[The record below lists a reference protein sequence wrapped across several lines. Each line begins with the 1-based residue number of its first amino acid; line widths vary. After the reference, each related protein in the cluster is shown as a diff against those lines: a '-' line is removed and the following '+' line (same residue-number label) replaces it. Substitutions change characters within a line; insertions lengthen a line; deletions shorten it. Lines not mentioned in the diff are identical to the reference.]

1 MTAIEF
7 LRRYRADDL
16 VKSSARGEFELKSH
30 NSFKINGES
39 SLWHWKSRGIGGKSA
54 LDYLM
59 HVEGCSFVEAVKMLC
74 DEQPVFTPQSH
85 ANVERQRPPFKLP
98 EKSPTTTRVEAY
110 LRCRGISPQVI
121 QKCIDDGILYES
133 LPYHNCVFVGRDA
146 DGVPKYAALRGTYT
160 YGKQFKGESTGS
172 NKRFGFCIEP
182 TAESSAAAVFEA
194 AIDAMAEMTLAGDT
208 ADKYRLDP
216 QLVRAVIFQESRF
229 RPDTIGTAGE
239 VGLMQ
244 VLPKGAVTDW
254 ARRHGVA
261 VPSVRELMRPELN
274 LEIGCYYLSR
284 AMKRWQDYRCRTEL
298 ALCQYNAGESR
309 ANRWKPSQPDGD
321 MIENITIAGTK
332 TYVKNIMR
340 RYQQYRRD
348 EKP

>member
-1 MTAIEF
+1 MAGVTKEQVAAARQMTAIEF

-59 HVEGCSFVEAVKMLC
+59 HVEGCSFVEAVRLLC
-74 DEQPVFTPQSH
+74 EEQPCFIPQRH
-85 ANVERQRPPFKLP
+85 EEVERQRPPFKLP

-146 DGVPKYAALRGTYT
+146 DGVPKYAALRGTYI

-172 NKRFGFCIEP
+172 DKRFGFCIAP
-182 TAESSAAAVFEA
+182 TTESSALAVFEA
-194 AIDAMAEMTLAGDT
+194 AIDAMAEMTLAGDA
-208 ADKYRLDP
+208 ADKYRLSLGGIYAPEEGRDIHPPAALEEFLAQHPQVNRIEFCLDNDP
-216 QLVRAVIFQESRF
+216 PGRAAAAALARLY
-229 RPDTIGTAGE
+229 GE
-239 VGLMQ
+239 QYQ
-244 VLPKGAVTDW
+244 VAVHLPPIEGFDYGDLAQAALEYRTKSKVKNY
-254 ARRHGVA
+254 ARR
-261 VPSVRELMRPELN
+261 
-274 LEIGCYYLSR
+274 
-284 AMKRWQDYRCRTEL
+284 Q
-298 ALCQYNAGESR
+298 
-309 ANRWKPSQPDGD
+309 
-321 MIENITIAGTK
+321 TK
-332 TYVKNIMR
+332 YKASER
-340 RYQQYRRD
+340 
-348 EKP
+348 